1 MNATP
6 PLTARPAD
14 VALQR
19 NWLPPLLIVLGM
31 TLLPGMDA
39 IAKSLAGLAAV
50 STISLFRNLTQVVL
64 MAPLAWRDTHGST
77 GGGKLWPLANARL
90 HILRGAFMVST
101 GMLFFAAVQL
111 MPLADTLAISFI
123 YPFIVAL
130 LSPLVVKEHL
140 SRAQLACV
148 LLGFVGVLVIV
159 RPGSGVFG
167 PAALLPVLSAFG
179 YAAYVLVTRLLARQ
193 DAPTS
198 VLQFWM
204 GVFGCLW
211 VLPVFGFAALFD
223 YAPLGFFVSDAGAI
237 GKIIAMG
244 LFGTLGHWLIT
255 SGARH
260 VSASVQAGL
269 GYAEIITATLLGWIF
284 WRDFPDIWSWVGIA
298 IIIGSGIW
306 LLKLQASPG
315 KATGQT

>member
-6 PLTARPAD
+6 PLAARTADA
-14 VALQR
+14 AMQR
-19 NWLPPLLIVLGM
+19 HWLPPLFIILGM

-39 IAKSLAGLAAV
+39 IAKGLAGLATV
-50 STISLFRNLTQVVL
+50 SAISLFRNLTQVAL
-64 MAPLAWRDTHGST
+64 MAPLAWRAS
-77 GGGKLWPLANARL
+77 GGRLWPLANARL
-90 HILRGAFMVST
+90 HMLRGVCMVST
-101 GMLFFAAVQL
+101 GMLFFAGVQR
-111 MPLADTLAISFI
+111 MPLADTMAITFI

-130 LSPLVVKEHL
+130 FAPLVVKEHL

-148 LLGFVGVLVIV
+148 LLGFAGVLVIV

-167 PAALLPVLSAFG
+167 PAALLPLLSAFG
-179 YAAYVLVTRLLARQ
+179 YAAYVLITRLLARQ
-193 DAPTS
+193 NAPTS

-204 GVFGCLW
+204 AVFGCLW
-211 VLPVFGFAALFD
+211 LLPVLGLATLFD
-223 YAPLGFFVSDAGAI
+223 FAPLTFFVSDMTAL
-237 GKIIAMG
+237 GKIILMG
-244 LFGTLGHWLIT
+244 LFGTLGHWLVT

-284 WRDFPDIWSWVGIA
+284 WRDFPDLWSWVGIA
-298 IIIGSGIW
+298 IIIASGIW

-315 KATGQT
+315 KAAV